1 MKKSEYRN
9 VRCGDERRRRTWPE
23 NGTMCQH
30 QHPHHRHS
38 IFCILPP
45 YLLRE
50 VSQNGSPAQRSAAQ
64 RTLGSDGT
72 FRALRAS
79 LTGQLP
85 LASRR
90 RRVLGLLPVKQRTIF
105 TAGNVETL
113 PGTVLRAE
121 GSPPVDDVMVNE
133 AYDGLGHTFDFYQQV
148 FGRNSIDDEGM
159 PLNATVHYGTE
170 YNNAF
175 WNGERMVFGDGDGEL
190 FNRFTIALDVIG
202 HELAH
207 GVTEDESGLVYM
219 FQPGA
224 LNEHLSDVFGSL
236 VKQKALNQKADEA
249 DWLIGAGLLATGVNG
264 KALRS
269 MEAPGTAYDDPVL
282 GKDPQPDHMSKFV
295 DTWQDNG
302 GVHINS
308 GIPNKAFHIA
318 ATAIGGHAWEKTGRI
333 WYETLRDQRL
343 TSEAKFE
350 QFANITTSVA
360 GRLYG
365 NGSTEQT
372 AVADAWVQVGVLQ
385 NTMV

>member
-1 MKKSEYRN
+1 
-9 VRCGDERRRRTWPE
+9 
-23 NGTMCQH
+23 MCQH
-30 QHPHHRHS
+30 HHPHHRHS

-50 VSQNGSPAQRSAAQ
+50 VSQNGSPAQRAAAQ
-64 RTLGSDGT
+64 RTLASDVT

-79 LTGQLP
+79 LTGQTP

-90 RRVLGLLPVKQRTIF
+90 RRVLGLQPVKQRTIY
-105 TAGNVETL
+105 TAGNMETL
-113 PGTVLRAE
+113 PGTVVRGE
-121 GSPPVDDVMVNE
+121 GSPPANDVMVDE

-148 FGRNSIDDEGM
+148 FGRNSIDDEGL

-236 VKQKALNQKADEA
+236 VKQKVLNQKADEA

-269 MEAPGTAYDDPVL
+269 MVAPGTAYDDPVL

-360 GRLYG
+360 GSLYG

-372 AVADAWVQVGVLQ
+372 AVADAWMQVGVLQ
-385 NTMV
+385 NAMV